1 MAEFDKDTLFPIEK
15 DQFAKAKH
23 ELIELHLDYQRYILH
38 HDNTDVFQDRLGD
51 RLDRMKELMKK
62 LKSPN
67 LKAKDKRLNNL
78 WLKYAIEGFKK
89 GLEDI

>member
-1 MAEFDKDTLFPIEK
+1 
-15 DQFAKAKH
+15 
-23 ELIELHLDYQRYILH
+23 
-38 HDNTDVFQDRLGD
+38 
-51 RLDRMKELMKK
+51 MKELMKK

-89 GLEDI
+89 GLEDIQKDTFKKEEEKKEEEKKDQVIEYDTEQEKNHKIDIENFKKM